1 MEFLK
6 GYLIITENND
16 IHWQR
21 FMLSIQAK
29 RNITVEEKA
38 KTAQKI
44 FKHPGDITGHPVTN
58 NSMSRTLNEV
68 IKLLR
73 PKQWIKN
80 MLVFAGLIFS
90 FNLFNPP
97 LVLTAMLAFISFCL
111 LSSGVY
117 VLNDMID
124 IEEDRTH
131 PKNKHRPLAAG
142 TISVKN
148 AILLL
153 IVLLVISLALAWLI
167 NLLFFIAT
175 LIYLFLNV
183 SYSLWLKHM
192 VILDVFAI
200 AFGFLIRA
208 LAGAIAIDVNI
219 SPWFLVCTL
228 LLSLFLA
235 LAKRRQESKNLV
247 NNGVNHRKVL
257 EHYPIK
263 YLDQLIAIVTAS
275 TIIGYSLYTFTASHT
290 ELFMLTI
297 PFVIYGIFRYLYL
310 VYAKDMGDSPDEVL
324 LQDKPLIIN
333 ILAWVVISV
342 IILSLESG
350 SMF

>member
-1 MEFLK
+1 LRDKIKINSSKDNISPKVRYFNFNF
-6 GYLIITENND
+6 IIKS
-16 IHWQR
+16 
-21 FMLSIQAK
+21 FY
-29 RNITVEEKA
+29 
-38 KTAQKI
+38 
-44 FKHPGDITGHPVTN
+44 P
-58 NSMSRTLNEV
+58 V
-68 IKLLR
+68 IKLFRL
-73 PKQWIKN
+73 KQWIKN
-80 MLVFAGLIFS
+80 GLLFAALIFS
-90 FNLFNPP
+90 FSFFDIQK
-97 LVLTAMLAFISFCL
+97 VLISFIAFISFCL
-111 LSSGVY
+111 LSSSVY
-117 VLNDMID
+117 IFNDLID

-131 PKNKHRPLAAG
+131 PKKKHRPLTAG

-153 IVLLVISLALAWLI
+153 IVLLAISLTLAWLI
-167 NLLFFIAT
+167 NLLFFILT
-175 LIYLFLNV
+175 LLYLLLNV

-208 LAGAIAIDVNI
+208 LAGAIAIEVKI
-219 SPWFLVCTL
+219 SSWFLMCTL
-228 LLSLFLA
+228 MLSLFLA
-235 LAKRRQESKNLV
+235 LTKRRQESINLV

-310 VYAKDMGDSPDEVL
+310 IYAKDLGDSPDEVL
-324 LQDKPLIIN
+324 MQDKPLIIN
-333 ILAWVVISV
+333 ILAWVVLSV
-342 IILSLESG
+342 IILSL
-350 SMF
+350 